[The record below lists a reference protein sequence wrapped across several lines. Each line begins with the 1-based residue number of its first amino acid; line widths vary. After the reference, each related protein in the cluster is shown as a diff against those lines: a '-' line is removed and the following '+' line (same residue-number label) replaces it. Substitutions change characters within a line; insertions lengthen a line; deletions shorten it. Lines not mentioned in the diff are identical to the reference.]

1 MGLPDLYPAQV
12 GSPYTT
18 LAAPYTSGEST
29 MTLVDA
35 TKLPDAPNIVCLA
48 GDVAGEFKYTGK
60 DGNTLTGVTKLS
72 GTPETTWLAGTYAFR
87 GIAAYDHNALIA
99 NVVSKEPAFAKNS
112 AFNKNFGTT
121 SGTVCQGNDP
131 RLSDART
138 PKAHTHGGGDIT
150 STVANAATATKLA
163 TARKITLSGDVT
175 GSTTF
180 DGSGDKTIITVVA
193 DNSHNHVIENVDG
206 LQDALDGMVV
216 VGHNHDDLYEPAFV
230 KRTAFNKDFGTT
242 KGTVCEGNDSRLS
255 DPRPPTAHTHDG
267 TDITSAVANA
277 TTAAACSG
285 NAATATKLKTARTI
299 SLTGDVT
306 GSASFDGSANVAITT
321 VVADNSHNHIIENVV
336 GLQEALDGCSGGE
349 HNHDGL
355 YEPAFDKRTA
365 FNKDFGTTAG
375 TVCQGN
381 DPRLSDSRDPKPHTH
396 GGTDITGTVANADK
410 VDGYHAADLP
420 AYVQG
425 QNLPTR
431 TLVLQGASLI
441 VPDTNGAEIVTET
454 LPGGR
459 LIRGASFGVSASDI
473 TAQIGH
479 PMPTN
484 WDGGTVTAQFLFATA
499 ATAGTVKFSLAGRAS
514 VSDNELDQAFGT
526 PQSATLDI
534 AAQPGKAAWDLW
546 TTDPT
551 NPITLAGSP
560 QGPGRRWIQWK
571 ITRDAAD
578 TCAYDVLL
586 LAVVIEYGTDRYGDA

>member
-12 GSPYTT
+12 GSPYTS
-18 LAAPYTSGEST
+18 LAAPYTTGDT
-29 MTLVDA
+29 TLTVVDA

-48 GDVAGEFKYTGK
+48 GSVAGEFRYSGK
-60 DGNTLTGVTKLS
+60 DGNTLLGVVELP
-72 GTPETTWLAGTYAFR
+72 GTPNATWPAGTFAFR
-87 GIAAYDHNALIA
+87 GIAAYDLNALIA

-112 AFNKNFGTT
+112 
-121 SGTVCQGNDP
+121 
-131 RLSDART
+131 
-138 PKAHTHGGGDIT
+138 
-150 STVANAATATKLA
+150 
-163 TARKITLSGDVT
+163 
-175 GSTTF
+175 
-180 DGSGDKTIITVVA
+180 
-193 DNSHNHVIENVDG
+193 
-206 LQDALDGMVV
+206 
-216 VGHNHDDLYEPAFV
+216 
-230 KRTAFNKDFGTT
+230 
-242 KGTVCEGNDSRLS
+242 
-255 DPRPPTAHTHDG
+255 
-267 TDITSAVANA
+267 
-277 TTAAACSG
+277 
-285 NAATATKLKTARTI
+285 
-299 SLTGDVT
+299 
-306 GSASFDGSANVAITT
+306 
-321 VVADNSHNHIIENVV
+321 
-336 GLQEALDGCSGGE
+336 
-349 HNHDGL
+349 
-355 YEPAFDKRTA
+355 A

-396 GGTDITGTVANADK
+396 GGTDITSTVADADK

-425 QNLPTR
+425 QNLPIR

-441 VPDTNGAEIVTET
+441 VPDTNGAKIVTET

-459 LIRGASFGVSASDI
+459 LIRGASFGASASDI

-479 PMPTN
+479 PMPAN

-514 VSDNELDQAFGT
+514 VSDNGLDQAFGT

-560 QGPGRRWIQWK
+560 QGPGRRWVQWK

-586 LAVVIEYGTDRYGDA
+586 LAVVIEYGTDGYSDA